1 MTFQY
6 LLSRASMTAGSI
18 WEAAWVWAGHQWVII
33 LTARANLCKP
43 KNRTGSST
51 EPQNQLL
58 TIWKTSNLPR
68 KKIVI
73 SKIAVRVPISPPF
86 PNIKADPLRAA
97 QSVPGVESNR
107 SFPRRRNVPQKT
119 FIVFSVRC
127 YEWDYWSI
135 GFQLFCLA
143 WRNQKPW
150 TWADWRKQWR
160 AEDSW
165 RKWRETEQE
174 TSRTRREP
182 SIKRVSAPVCRFS
195 KF

>member
-1 MTFQY
+1 M
-6 LLSRASMTAGSI
+6 
-18 WEAAWVWAGHQWVII
+18 E
-33 LTARANLCKP
+33 
-43 KNRTGSST
+43 
-51 EPQNQLL
+51 
-58 TIWKTSNLPR
+58 
-68 KKIVI
+68 I
-73 SKIAVRVPISPPF
+73 SKIAVRVTF

-119 FIVFSVRC
+119 FIVFGVRC

-165 RKWRETEQE
+165 RKWRETEQD

-195 KF
+195 KFLISHLPMKQHLARLVLFSVWTTVDHHHSMPFLVWFFSIPCQKRKVCSMFEA